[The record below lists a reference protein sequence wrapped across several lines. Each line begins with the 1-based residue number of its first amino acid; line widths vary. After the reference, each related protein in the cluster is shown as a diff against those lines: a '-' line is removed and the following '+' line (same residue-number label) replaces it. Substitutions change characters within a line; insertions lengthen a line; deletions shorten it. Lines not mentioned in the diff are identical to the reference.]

1 MVSASIRWSV
11 YAGSATFI
19 AGAMAV
25 VPLGT
30 IAETLLTVLG
40 IPTGYA
46 IGLLPGPSAIV
57 GSLVWWAVVERPAAY
72 SYRTG
77 GAAGVLT
84 VLLTV
89 GVWTLLVALVY
100 GPGVIVIGETLLV
113 VAVALGVTTPVGAGV
128 SLAVMYAR
136 RRSRV
141 SSSSESASPAE

>member
-1 MVSASIRWSV
+1 MVAASTRWSI

-25 VPLGT
+25 APLGT

-40 IPTGYA
+40 IQTDYA
-46 IGLLPGPSAIV
+46 IGLLPGPGAIV
-57 GSLVWWAVVERPAAY
+57 GSLVWWAVIERPAAY

-100 GPGVIVIGETLLV
+100 GPGVIVIGETVLV
-113 VAVALGVTTPVGAGV
+113 IAVALGVTTPVGAGV

-141 SSSSESASPAE
+141 GASGGSASPAE